1 MKRETISV
9 PFNTEKLEAL
19 RQYRTGEQ
27 LQEELES
34 VLQALYE
41 KHVPT
46 DVRER
51 IEAQAAAVCKKRAPP
66 FFSL

>member
-9 PFNTEKLEAL
+9 PFNTEKLE
-19 RQYRTGEQ
+19 
-27 LQEELES
+27 
-34 VLQALYE
+34 ALYE

-66 FFSL
+66 FFFFLMFALRALENSAMEESE

>member
-9 PFNTEKLEAL
+9 PFNTEKLE
-19 RQYRTGEQ
+19 
-27 LQEELES
+27 
-34 VLQALYE
+34 ALYE

-51 IEAQAAAVCKKRAPP
+51 IEAQAAAVCKKCAPP
-66 FFSL
+66 LLSSKTTR

>member
-9 PFNTEKLEAL
+9 PFNTEKLE
-19 RQYRTGEQ
+19 
-27 LQEELES
+27 
-34 VLQALYE
+34 ALYE

-66 FFSL
+66 FFLSEVRAASLGKFGNGGI

>member
-9 PFNTEKLEAL
+9 PFNTEKLE
-19 RQYRTGEQ
+19 
-27 LQEELES
+27 
-34 VLQALYE
+34 ALYE

-51 IEAQAAAVCKKRAPP
+51 IEAQAAAVCKKCAPP
-66 FFSL
+66 FFLSEVRAASLGKFGNGGI

>member
-9 PFNTEKLEAL
+9 PYNTEKLE
-19 RQYRTGEQ
+19 
-27 LQEELES
+27 
-34 VLQALYE
+34 ALYE

-66 FFSL
+66 FFSF